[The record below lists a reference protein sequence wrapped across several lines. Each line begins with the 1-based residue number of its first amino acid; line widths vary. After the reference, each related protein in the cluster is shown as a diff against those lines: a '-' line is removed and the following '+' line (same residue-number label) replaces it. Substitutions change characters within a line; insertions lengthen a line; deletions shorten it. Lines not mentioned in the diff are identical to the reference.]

1 MSRVADP
8 GAPEAKGAAL
18 QRSETDLAALAI
30 SGGALPR
37 LAAHCGPLAVVDL
50 ETTGLSPRDGAEMLE
65 IGALLVEPD
74 AAQCTTLTALLRPQS
89 PLPRAVA
96 RLTGLSE
103 ADLRPAPPLSALR
116 GEIRAALSGRTLV
129 AHNAAFER
137 SFLSHHI
144 DAKLAEAVYLDT
156 LDLLALTHPDA
167 PDLRLESFTRLLLG
181 SEEHHRA
188 LSDALDTARVMA
200 AVGEGAARGDSRYRT
215 ARHALESYAPDSP
228 WLALLGGEK
237 SASGAWQ
244 RALGRAQVLRES
256 APPDGAYSGPEE
268 SESAPRAESPR
279 NESPREMDAPGVF
292 AEIAPSEESPVPFDE
307 EAIAAALEDE
317 ARVRRYFPNYKLRP
331 AQIELAR
338 RFARNFQR
346 GEVLLA
352 EGGTGVGKSLAYL
365 AAAIPFAMQCAE
377 GESGLPILISTRTKL
392 LQDQLMQRDI
402 AAAAQ
407 MLGYAELRAM
417 SIKGRANYACARRLR
432 AVLSEGGDQNIFAED
447 RLAYAVLEASAH
459 TRRHG
464 ELGSVPAAVLR
475 RYRMLR
481 GLQRRAVAAR
491 AGQCTREQCAR
502 ERSCPMGRLRKALD
516 SAHLVVSNH
525 DLLLRWPPD
534 YPEFHHVVVDE
545 AHDLSTVADEVYAIE
560 VAPELVLELFDEIF
574 GRAARGRRRA
584 DALLPA
590 ARRSALDAAARAWR
604 RALSADFVALGRA
617 LSERADSFGKMDV
630 RGDLDPALAAAASA
644 CAARLEEI
652 AERVKKEARA
662 GAEDI
667 SPALQ
672 RAAEE
677 LREAAA
683 GLQLA
688 FEKSQPDAVASFE
701 NLGRPHNRWRLAVRR
716 VSPADEFH
724 DKFMDKLDSFAGVSA
739 SLFVGGD
746 AGAALG
752 ELDIEARAGER
763 LQRASLPSPFDYRA
777 HMRVAALRGGAD
789 LVSETTEVLEI
800 LARQLGGRTLGLF
813 TSLRRMRQVGDE
825 LALRLRGDGLEII
838 APRGDA
844 DDPGAL
850 VERFARSGGV
860 LLGAR
865 RFWQGVDLR
874 GDALQAV
881 VIEKLPF
888 EPPTELMRRRQQ
900 RFEEGGGNAFERYG
914 LCRMLLNLKQMTGR
928 LIRSEQDRGL
938 VVIVEG
944 RVEKSYFRRLGD
956 ALPEGVEVGVRSAG
970 ELPALLGE
978 VGIGSA
984 GPAGRG

>member
-1 MSRVADP
+1 LARAAES
-8 GAPEAKGAAL
+8 GAPEAAL
-18 QRSETDLAALAI
+18 QRSESDLAALAI
-30 SGGALPR
+30 PGGALPQ

-50 ETTGLSPRDGAEMLE
+50 ETTGLSPRDGAEILE
-65 IGALLVEPD
+65 FGALLVEPD
-74 AAQCTTLTALLRPQS
+74 AARGVTLAALLRPQS
-89 PLPRAVA
+89 RLPRAVA

-103 ADLRPAPPLSALR
+103 ADLQPAPPLSALR
-116 GEIRAALSGRTLV
+116 GEIRAAILGRTLV

-144 DAKLAEAVYLDT
+144 DAKLADAVYLDT

-167 PDLRLESFTRLLLG
+167 PDLRLESFTRRLLG

-188 LSDALDTARVMA
+188 LHDALDTARVMA
-200 AVGEGAARGDSRYRT
+200 AVGEGAARDELRYRT
-215 ARHALESYAPDSP
+215 ARRALESYAPDSP
-228 WLALLGGEK
+228 WLALLGGGK
-237 SASGAWQ
+237 SAGAWQ
-244 RALGRAQVLRES
+244 RALGRAQVLRET
-256 APPDGAYSGPEE
+256 APPGGPYTGADE
-268 SESAPRAESPR
+268 SEPAPREEPPP
-279 NESPREMDAPGVF
+279 NDSPREADAPGVF
-292 AEIAPSEESPVPFDE
+292 AEIPPSAESPVPFDE
-307 EAIAAALEDE
+307 AAIAAALEDE

-338 RFARNFQR
+338 RFARNFER

-377 GESGLPILISTRTKL
+377 GEADLPILISTRTKL

-407 MLGYAELRAM
+407 MLGYAGLRAM
-417 SIKGRANYACARRLR
+417 SIKGRANYTCARRLR

-447 RLAYAVLEASAH
+447 RLAYAVLEASAS

-475 RYRMLR
+475 RYRLLR
-481 GLQRRAVAAR
+481 ALQRRAVAAR

-502 ERSCPMGRLRKALD
+502 ERNCPMGRLRKALD

-534 YPEFHHVVVDE
+534 YPEFRHVVADE
-545 AHDLSTVADEVYAIE
+545 AHDLSAVADEVYAIE

-574 GRAARGRRRA
+574 GRPARGRRRGE
-584 DALLPA
+584 ALLPA
-590 ARRSALDAAARAWR
+590 ARRSALDASARAWR

-617 LSERADSFGKMDV
+617 LAERADSFGKMDV
-630 RGDLDPALAAAASA
+630 REDMDPVLGGAASA

-652 AERVKKEARA
+652 AERVKKEAKA
-662 GAEDI
+662 GTEDCG
-667 SPALQ
+667 PALQ
-672 RAAEE
+672 RAAED

-716 VSPADEFH
+716 VSPAGEFH

-739 SLFVGGD
+739 SLFVAGD

-752 ELDIEARAGER
+752 DLDLEARAGER
-763 LQRASLPSPFDYRA
+763 LQRASLPSPFNYRA

-825 LALRLRGDGLEII
+825 LALRLRGEGLEII

-900 RFEEGGGNAFERYG
+900 RFEEAGGNAFERYG

-956 ALPEGVEVGVRSAG
+956 ALPEGVEVGVTTAG
-970 ELPALLGE
+970 GLAALLGE
-978 VGIGSA
+978 VGIG
-984 GPAGRG
+984 GGML

>member
-1 MSRVADP
+1 MARVES

-18 QRSETDLAALAI
+18 QRSETHLAALAI
-30 SGGALPR
+30 CGGALPK

-50 ETTGLSPRDGAEMLE
+50 ETTGLSPRDGAEILE
-65 IGALLVEPD
+65 IGVLQMEPD

-96 RLTGLSE
+96 RLTGLGE

-144 DAKLAEAVYLDT
+144 DGKLADAVYLDT

-200 AVGEGAARGDSRYRT
+200 AVGEGAARGELRYRT
-215 ARHALESYAPDSP
+215 ARRALESYAPDSP
-228 WLALLGGEK
+228 WLALLGGAK
-237 SASGAWQ
+237 SAGAWQ
-244 RALGRAQVLRES
+244 RALGRAQVLRET
-256 APPDGAYSGPEE
+256 APPDGAYSEADE
-268 SESAPRAESPR
+268 SESAPREEPPR
-279 NESPREMDAPGVF
+279 AADAPGVF

-338 RFARNFQR
+338 RFARNFER

-377 GESGLPILISTRTKL
+377 DESGLPILISTRTKL

-407 MLGYAELRAM
+407 MLGCAGLRAM

-447 RLAYAVLEASAH
+447 RLAYAVLEASAR

-464 ELGSVPAAVLR
+464 ELGSVPAAILR

-574 GRAARGRRRA
+574 GRAARGRRRG

-630 RGDLDPALAAAASA
+630 RGDLDPALAGAASA

-652 AERVKKEARA
+652 AERVKKEARL
-662 GAEDI
+662 GAEDH

-701 NLGRPHNRWRLAVRR
+701 NLGPPHNRWRLAVRR

-752 ELDIEARAGER
+752 DLDIEARAGER
-763 LQRASLPSPFDYRA
+763 LQRASLPSPFNYRA

-944 RVEKSYFRRLGD
+944 RVQKSYFRRLGD
-956 ALPEGVEVGVRSAG
+956 ALPGGVEVGVRTAG

-978 VGIGSA
+978 VGIG
-984 GPAGRG
+984 PA

>member
-1 MSRVADP
+1 MARAAEP
-8 GAPEAKGAAL
+8 GAPDAAL
-18 QRSETDLAALAI
+18 QRSETHLAALAV
-30 SGGALPR
+30 SGDALPK

-50 ETTGLSPRDGAEMLE
+50 ETTGLSPRDGAEILE
-65 IGALLVEPD
+65 FGALLVEPD
-74 AAQCTTLTALLRPQS
+74 AAQGTTLTALLRPQS

-96 RLTGLSE
+96 RLTGLGE
-103 ADLRPAPPLSALR
+103 ADLRTAPPLSALR
-116 GEIRAALSGRTLV
+116 GEICAALSGRTLV

-144 DAKLAEAVYLDT
+144 DAKLADAVYLDT

-167 PDLRLESFTRLLLG
+167 PDLRLESFTRRLLG

-188 LSDALDTARVMA
+188 LCDALDTARVMA
-200 AVGEGAARGDSRYRT
+200 VVGAGAARGEPRYRT

-228 WLALLGGEK
+228 WLALLGGAK
-237 SASGAWQ
+237 SAGGAWQ

-256 APPDGAYSGPEE
+256 APPDGAYSEPDE
-268 SESAPRAESPR
+268 SGSAPREESPR
-279 NESPREMDAPGVF
+279 NEPPREAEAPGVF
-292 AEIAPSEESPVPFDE
+292 AEIAPSAESPVPFDE
-307 EAIAAALEDE
+307 AAIAAALEDE

-338 RFARNFQR
+338 RFARNFER

-407 MLGYAELRAM
+407 MLGYAGLRAM
-417 SIKGRANYACARRLR
+417 SIKGRANYTCARRLR

-475 RYRMLR
+475 RYRLLR

-534 YPEFHHVVVDE
+534 YPEFQHVVVDE
-545 AHDLSTVADEVYAIE
+545 AHDLSAVADEVYAIE

-574 GRAARGRRRA
+574 GRPPRGQRRRGES
-584 DALLPA
+584 LLPA
-590 ARRSALDAAARAWR
+590 ARRSALDASARAWR

-617 LSERADSFGKMDV
+617 LAERADSFGKMDV
-630 RGDLDPALAAAASA
+630 REDMDPALGGAASA

-652 AERVKKEARA
+652 AGRVKKESKA
-662 GAEDI
+662 GTEDHG
-667 SPALQ
+667 PALQ
-672 RAAEE
+672 RAAED
-677 LREAAA
+677 LREAAS

-701 NLGRPHNRWRLAVRR
+701 NLGPPHNRWRLAVRR
-716 VSPADEFH
+716 VSPAAEFH

-739 SLFVGGD
+739 SLFVAGD

-752 ELDIEARAGER
+752 DLDIEARAEER

-944 RVEKSYFRRLGD
+944 RTGKSYFRRLGD
-956 ALPEGVEVGVRSAG
+956 ALPDGVVVGVTTAG
-970 ELPALLGE
+970 ELAALLGE
-978 VGIGSA
+978 VGIGPA
-984 GPAGRG
+984 GPA

>member
-1 MSRVADP
+1 MSRAADP

-18 QRSETDLAALAI
+18 QRSESDLAALAI
-30 SGGALPR
+30 SGGALPK

-50 ETTGLSPRDGAEMLE
+50 ETTGLSPRDGAEILE
-65 IGALLVEPD
+65 FGALLVEPD
-74 AAQCTTLTALLRPQS
+74 AAYVTTLTSLLRPQS

-96 RLTGLSE
+96 RLTGLGE

-129 AHNAAFER
+129 AHNASFER
-137 SFLSHHI
+137 SFLSHYI
-144 DAKLAEAVYLDT
+144 DAKLADAVYLDT

-167 PDLRLESFTRLLLG
+167 PDLRLESFTRRLLG

-188 LSDALDTARVMA
+188 LHDALDTARVMA
-200 AVGEGAARGDSRYRT
+200 VVGEGAARGESRYRT
-215 ARHALESYAPDSP
+215 ARRVLESYAPDSP
-228 WLALLGGEK
+228 WLALLGGK
-237 SASGAWQ
+237 SAGAWQ
-244 RALGRAQVLRES
+244 RALGHAQVLRET
-256 APPDGAYSGPEE
+256 APPDGAYSGPGE
-268 SESAPRAESPR
+268 SDSAPR
-279 NESPREMDAPGVF
+279 VF
-292 AEIAPSEESPVPFDE
+292 AEIPPSEESPVPFDE

-338 RFARNFQR
+338 RFARNFER

-365 AAAIPFAMQCAE
+365 TAAIPFAMQCAE

-502 ERSCPMGRLRKALD
+502 ERGCPMGRLRKALD

-574 GRAARGRRRA
+574 GRAARGRRRG

-590 ARRSALDAAARAWR
+590 ARRGALDAAARAWR
-604 RALSADFVALGRA
+604 RALSADFAALGRA

-630 RGDLDPALAAAASA
+630 RGDLDPALAVSASA

-652 AERVKKEARA
+652 AERVKKEARL
-662 GAEDI
+662 GAEDP

-672 RAAEE
+672 RAAED

-701 NLGRPHNRWRLAVRR
+701 NLGPPHNRWRLAVRR
-716 VSPADEFH
+716 VSPADVFH

-763 LQRASLPSPFDYRA
+763 LQRASLPSPFNYRA

-928 LIRSEQDRGL
+928 LIRSEQDLGL

-956 ALPEGVEVGVRSAG
+956 ALPGGVEVGVRSAG

-978 VGIGSA
+978 VGIGPA
-984 GPAGRG
+984 DPAGRA